1 MSEGTPDIVPD
12 TLEDAQEKVRALLA
26 ERDYLWQRTEQA
38 EAEKRRIQ
46 NAKSHA
52 EAEVERLRA
61 IIAQLRRRQ
70 YGPRSERLDPEQYRL
85 ELDALH
91 EQLRQA
97 EAAAS
102 AEVDADEDNG
112 ADAPAGRPGKGKT
125 GKKKPARNQG
135 ALPDDLPTIEDV
147 VEPEAESCSC
157 CGGALHQIGEDVT
170 EQLEWVP
177 GYLQKRK
184 TRRPKYGCRT
194 CESAPLQA
202 EAPASPVPGG
212 LPTCSTV
219 AQLLTAKYLDSL
231 PLYRQSEMLAR
242 QGVHLD
248 RSTLVRWVGAGGRHL
263 ELLYDALVADVMA
276 SAKIFA
282 DETPIPTLEPGR
294 GKTKKAYFW
303 TYARDDRPW
312 GGPDPPAVVYR
323 YADGRGQ
330 DHPARHLKD
339 FRGIL
344 QVDGYSA
351 YGSVAKKRRATG
363 EIVLAECWTHIRRP
377 IYDVYASGNAPLA
390 EEALRWISDLYAIE
404 DEIRGCDPETRKAVR
419 QEKSKPL
426 LDDFDAWLE
435 ARLAEL
441 PPKGDLAKAFQR
453 IRASWP
459 SLTVFLDDGR
469 VELDSNRVE
478 TLIRL
483 VALTRKN
490 ALFAGDQA
498 GGHTWAIVQS
508 LAQTCK
514 LNGVEPLSYLTDVL
528 ERITSDEAK
537 TSDLQALLPW
547 NWPGAVVPLR

>member
-1 MSEGTPDIVPD
+1 
-12 TLEDAQEKVRALLA
+12 
-26 ERDYLWQRTEQA
+26 
-38 EAEKRRIQ
+38 
-46 NAKSHA
+46 
-52 EAEVERLRA
+52 
-61 IIAQLRRRQ
+61 
-70 YGPRSERLDPEQYRL
+70 
-85 ELDALH
+85 
-91 EQLRQA
+91 
-97 EAAAS
+97 
-102 AEVDADEDNG
+102 
-112 ADAPAGRPGKGKT
+112 
-125 GKKKPARNQG
+125 
-135 ALPDDLPTIEDV
+135 
-147 VEPEAESCSC
+147 
-157 CGGALHQIGEDVT
+157 
-170 EQLEWVP
+170 
-177 GYLQKRK
+177 
-184 TRRPKYGCRT
+184 
-194 CESAPLQA
+194 
-202 EAPASPVPGG
+202 
-212 LPTCSTV
+212 
-219 AQLLTAKYLDSL
+219 
-231 PLYRQSEMLAR
+231 
-242 QGVHLD
+242 
-248 RSTLVRWVGAGGRHL
+248 
-263 ELLYDALVADVMA
+263 
-276 SAKIFA
+276 
-282 DETPIPTLEPGR
+282 
-294 GKTKKAYFW
+294 
-303 TYARDDRPW
+303 
-312 GGPDPPAVVYR
+312 VVYR

-377 IYDVYASGNAPLA
+377 IYDIYASGNAPLA
-390 EEALRWISDLYAIE
+390 EEALRWISDLYEIE

-459 SLTVFLDDGR
+459 SLTVFLEDGR

-514 LNGVEPLSYLTDVL
+514 LNGVEPLGYLTDVL
-528 ERITSDEAK
+528 ERITSGEAK
-537 TSDLQALLPW
+537 TSDLPALLPW
-547 NWPGAVVPLR
+547 NWPGAGVPLR

>member
-1 MSEGTPDIVPD
+1 M
-12 TLEDAQEKVRALLA
+12 A

-38 EAEKRRIQ
+38 EAEKRQ
-46 NAKSHA
+46 LQDAKSHA
-52 EAEVERLRA
+52 EAEVERLKA
-61 IIAQLRRRQ
+61 MIAQLQRRQ
-70 YGPRSERLDPEQYRL
+70 YGPRSERLDPDQYRL

-91 EQLRQA
+91 EQLRRA
-97 EAAAS
+97 EADAAA
-102 AEVDADEDNG
+102 AE
-112 ADAPAGRPGKGKT
+112 ADAEDDAGAPVGGTGKGKT

-135 ALPDDLPTIEDV
+135 ALSDDLPTVEDV
-147 VEPEAESCSC
+147 IEPEEAETCAC
-157 CGGALHQIGEDVT
+157 CGGALHKIGEDVT
-170 EQLEWVP
+170 EQLEWIP
-177 GYLQKRK
+177 GYLQKRR
-184 TRRPKYGCRT
+184 TRRPSYGCRT
-194 CESAPLQA
+194 CESAPVQA

-248 RSTLVRWVGAGGRHL
+248 RSTLVRWVGTGGRHL
-263 ELLYDALVADVMA
+263 ELLYDALVADVMG
-276 SAKIFA
+276 SGKIFG
-282 DETPIPTLEPGR
+282 DETPMPTLEPGR

-312 GGPDPPAVVYR
+312 GGPDPPAVVYC

-363 EIVLAECWTHIRRP
+363 EIVLAECWAHIRRP
-377 IYDVYASGNAPLA
+377 IYDIYASGNAPLA
-390 EEALRWISDLYAIE
+390 EAALRWISDLYAIE

-426 LDDFDAWLE
+426 LEDFDAWLE
-435 ARLAEL
+435 VRLAEL

-483 VALTRKN
+483 VALNRKN

-514 LNGVEPLSYLTDVL
+514 LNGVEPVAYLTDVL
-528 ERITSDEAK
+528 KRITSGEAK
-537 TSDLQALLPW
+537 TTDLKALLPW
-547 NWPGAVVPLR
+547 NWPGAGVPLR